1 MGKFFTALMS
11 FIMIV
16 DIMFVVSI
24 HSIFNVIANEKYQRK
39 AAKNGLAVTVVEMSK
54 EENMTASE
62 IARRLGIKEKDV
74 YDIFET
80 EEAVR

>member
-1 MGKFFTALMS
+1 MGKFFTALML

-16 DIMFVVSI
+16 AIMFVISI
-24 HSIFNVIANEKYQRK
+24 PSIFNVIANEKYQRK

>member
-16 DIMFVVSI
+16 AIMFVISI
-24 HSIFNVIANEKYQRK
+24 PSIFNVIVNEKYQRK

-74 YDIFET
+74 YDIFEI

>member
-16 DIMFVVSI
+16 AIMVVVSV
-24 HSIFNVIANEKYQRK
+24 HSIFNVIVNEKYQRK

-62 IARRLGIKEKDV
+62 IARHLGIKEKDV

-80 EEAVR
+80 EEAVH